1 MPVGEFGA
9 HAVSEF
15 TAKAL
20 TRRFGPYAG
29 PMDDAS
35 MVGLMGRV
43 TGTVGPGLVGEVIVR
58 VRGGAEHFLAYPA
71 AAKERIERGT
81 VVMVVEYLPPRTV
94 YVSAAYDS

>member
-1 MPVGEFGA
+1 
-9 HAVSEF
+9 
-15 TAKAL
+15 
-20 TRRFGPYAG
+20 
-29 PMDDAS
+29 MDDAA

-43 TGTVGPGLVGEVIVR
+43 TGTIGPGLVGEVMVR

-71 AAKERIERGT
+71 IAKERIEPGT